1 VTDPILGDMPAD
13 LISLFDYEQRAR
25 ALLSSDAWSY
35 IAGGI
40 MDGAAVARNRA
51 AFEDLTLRTQLLA
64 DAPAPTLDTTVLG
77 SRVSLPVM
85 LAPTGLHTIAH
96 DDGELA
102 TARGAAQSGVLM
114 IVGLRAD
121 HPVEEI
127 ARTTTAPLWFQLTY
141 LGHDTTRRLVARA
154 EEAGCRAIVLTIDAV
169 GDRRG
174 EATTRTGFGREL
186 DARGL
191 GHFRASLP
199 PDGLTPRPVT
209 RQVISW
215 LRGACTLPLVLKGVA
230 SREDA
235 TVAVELG
242 ADALMV
248 SNHGGRV
255 LDSAPAAI
263 ESLAEV
269 VTSVGDRAEVYLDS
283 GIRRG
288 SDVLKALALGARA
301 VAIGRPVYWGLAV
314 GGANGVHAVLE
325 LLREELSEAMQLCGQ
340 DSVENIDATVLGD
353 TRAPNAART
362 NAVSKTSK
370 WL

>member
-1 VTDPILGDMPAD
+1 
-13 LISLFDYEQRAR
+13 
-25 ALLSSDAWSY
+25 
-35 IAGGI
+35 
-40 MDGAAVARNRA
+40 
-51 AFEDLTLRTQLLA
+51 
-64 DAPAPTLDTTVLG
+64 
-77 SRVSLPVM
+77 
-85 LAPTGLHTIAH
+85 
-96 DDGELA
+96 
-102 TARGAAQSGVLM
+102 M

-169 GDRRG
+169 GDRRS

-314 GGANGVHAVLE
+314 GGADGVHAVLE